1 MAKKTTKVTR
11 KTLLKKPDEFLTI
24 SNRILNYLTEHLK
37 ECKMIGAALV
47 VILIGYLSIHFYLG
61 YVNEKG
67 QNSYNKACLQW
78 DNNAEKVFD
87 QEKIKQAEAM
97 FLDVINEYSF
107 SKAAHLALPQ
117 VAHLRF
123 LNNKYDGAIELYS
136 KFSSKVSDDLQY
148 QAIAKVA
155 LAACYEAQGQ
165 FQKAIDI
172 LISILDGP
180 DNLAQEAAM
189 FNLARIYQ
197 LSNNDDKASELFNN
211 FIEKYKTSPFIP
223 MAKAYLS

>member
-11 KTLLKKPDEFLTI
+11 KELLKKPDEFLTI
-24 SNRILNYLTEHLK
+24 SNRILSYLTEHLK
-37 ECKMIGAALV
+37 ECKIIGAALV

-78 DNNAEKVFD
+78 NNNAENVPD
-87 QEKIKQAEAM
+87 QEKFKQTESM
-97 FLDVINEYSF
+97 FLDVINKYSF

-123 LNNKYDGAIELYS
+123 LNNEYDGAIELYS
-136 KFSSKVSDDLQY
+136 EFLSKVSDDLQC
-148 QAIAKVA
+148 QVITKVA
-155 LAACYEAQGQ
+155 LATCYEAQGQ
-165 FQKAIDI
+165 LQKAIDI
-172 LISILDGP
+172 LIPILDGP

-197 LSNNDDKASELFNN
+197 LSNNNDKANELFNN
-211 FIEKYKTSPFIP
+211 FIEQYKKSPFIS